1 MSDGTRQVVAAALL
15 VGPVLVV
22 FFGAPLTPV
31 LIGSAVASGCLL
43 MRDRRKPVA
52 P

>member
-1 MSDGTRQVVAAALL
+1 MSDGARQVVAAALL
-15 VGPVLVV
+15 VSPVLVV

-31 LIGSAVASGCLL
+31 LIGSAAASGCLL
-43 MRDRRKPVA
+43 MRNRRKPVA